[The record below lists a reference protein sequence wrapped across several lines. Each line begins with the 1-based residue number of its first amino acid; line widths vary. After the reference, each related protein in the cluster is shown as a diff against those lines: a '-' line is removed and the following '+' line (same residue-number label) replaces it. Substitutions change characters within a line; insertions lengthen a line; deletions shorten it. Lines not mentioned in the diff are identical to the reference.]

1 MSNNQTEDTITKEQ
15 GKRVIRMLN
24 DICQMFE
31 ECNKATES
39 IDYWDGPYT
48 ETYKAELDKRCKAR
62 LFADEETGWSWNDIY
77 TFLGCLENHL
87 YKMCINKSLDYDFR
101 FLYNILE
108 CHGLLELDYE
118 DMPFGKLY
126 KAFIDILYANYCNL
140 TKINDEIKEKE
151 AKIA

>member
-1 MSNNQTEDTITKEQ
+1 MTFVKCSKNATKQ
-15 GKRVIRMLN
+15 
-24 DICQMFE
+24 
-31 ECNKATES
+31 NKATES

-77 TFLGCLENHL
+77 TFLGYLENHL

-108 CHGLLELDYE
+108 RHGLLELDYE

-126 KAFIDILYANYCNL
+126 KAFIDILYANYCKFYNNL
-140 TKINDEIKEKE
+140 LQYLLIVI
-151 AKIA
+151 I